1 MSADKIK
8 QYIAMFGGVLGALL
22 LFMRSIDFELH
33 WFNEMSIEAFIGFL
47 VALAPLVAVLY
58 GVWKNQYIVSK
69 KAREAEEVLKRE
81 GLK

>member
-8 QYIAMFGGVLGALL
+8 QFIAMIGGVLGALL
-22 LFMRSIDFELH
+22 LFLRSVNYELS
-33 WFNEMSIEAFIGFL
+33 WFNEMTIEAFIGFL

-58 GVWKNQYIVSK
+58 GVWKNQYIVTE
-69 KAREAEEVLKRE
+69 KARKSEEVLKRQ

>member
-1 MSADKIK
+1 MSADKLK

-22 LFMRSIDFELH
+22 LFLRSIDFELH
-33 WFNEMSIEAFIGFL
+33 WFNEMSIEAFISFL

>member
-1 MSADKIK
+1 MTADKLK

-22 LFMRSIDFELH
+22 LFLRSVDFELH
-33 WFNEMSIEAFIGFL
+33 WFNEMSIDAFIGFL

-58 GVWKNQYIVSK
+58 GVWKNQYIVTP
-69 KAREAEEVLKRE
+69 KARKAEEVLKRQ

>member
-8 QYIAMFGGVLGALL
+8 QFIAMFGGVLGALL
-22 LFMRSIDFELH
+22 LFLRSVDFELH
-33 WFNEMSIEAFIGFL
+33 WFNEMSIDAFIGFL

>member
-1 MSADKIK
+1 MSADKLK

-22 LFMRSIDFELH
+22 LFLRSIDFELH